1 MPHPPLAGENRGID
15 TRTLKQRRDDFV
27 DYEKHLERRKKL

>member
-1 MPHPPLAGENRGID
+1 MPHPPQAGENRGID

-27 DYEKHLERRKKL
+27 DYEKHLVRRKQL